1 MGIASHNSTM
11 SMGDVVAA
19 QLAPFGRC
27 EFLKTVFQPMYMPLC
42 IDSVNGFGLATVS
55 SGMGG
60 AVMLI
65 MLFFAV
71 VAAKRLDKK
80 NQGAGNKVGDFQGD
94 DKLSYA
100 GDTVPESSISP

>member
-1 MGIASHNSTM
+1 M
-11 SMGDVVAA
+11 AA

-71 VAAKRLDKK
+71 VARPEQIPRPAICGSCTLNATGRLR
-80 NQGAGNKVGDFQGD
+80 VT
-94 DKLSYA
+94 LSLR
-100 GDTVPESSISP
+100 

>member
-1 MGIASHNSTM
+1 
-11 SMGDVVAA
+11 
-19 QLAPFGRC
+19 
-27 EFLKTVFQPMYMPLC
+27 MPLC

-71 VAAKRLDKK
+71 VARRAAKSR
-80 NQGAGNKVGDFQGD
+80 AP
-94 DKLSYA
+94 LSA
-100 GDTVPESSISP
+100 ALALL